1 MLVQF
6 FFTLRKYRLPV
17 SLREL
22 LDLINALKKGV
33 IFADV
38 DAFYHLARTIMV
50 KDETHFDRFDKAFS
64 DYFSGIADLDLLES
78 LKQQHNLPEDWL
90 RKEFEKN
97 LSDEEKAQ
105 LKAMGGLDELMK
117 TLKER
122 LEEQQKRHAG
132 GNKWVGTGG
141 TSPFGAYGYNPEGV
155 RIGQDGN
162 RNRQAV
168 KVWDKRE
175 YRNLDSD
182 REIGSRTIKL
192 ALKKLRKFARTGA
205 SDTLD
210 LNETI
215 RATAKQGGM
224 LDVKMAPE
232 RHNAVK
238 VLMLF
243 DIGGSMDDYIHTCE
257 ELFSAAHGE
266 FKHLEFYY
274 FHNCLYE
281 NVWQDNERRHSNVID
296 TMTLINKFTSDYKVI
311 FVGDATMGPYE
322 IAYPGGSVEHYNE
335 EPGSVWLQRVTNHFD
350 KVAWLNPQPVEHWPY
365 YQSIGF
371 IKELMNNRMYALS
384 LDGISRA
391 IKELSWYCY

>member
-1 MLVQF
+1 MLIQF

-281 NVWQDNERRHSNVID
+281 HVWQDNERRHSNVID

-335 EPGSVWLQRVTNHFD
+335 EPGSVWLQLITNHFD

-391 IKELSWYCY
+391 IKELS

>member
-1 MLVQF
+1 MLVHF
-6 FFTLRKYRLPV
+6 FFKLREYRLPV

-22 LDLINALKKGV
+22 LDLINALKQGV

-90 RKEFEKN
+90 RKEFEKH

-257 ELFSAAHGE
+257 ELFSAAHSE

-274 FHNCLYE
+274 FHNCL
-281 NVWQDNERRHSNVID
+281 
-296 TMTLINKFTSDYKVI
+296 
-311 FVGDATMGPYE
+311 
-322 IAYPGGSVEHYNE
+322 
-335 EPGSVWLQRVTNHFD
+335 
-350 KVAWLNPQPVEHWPY
+350 
-365 YQSIGF
+365 
-371 IKELMNNRMYALS
+371 
-384 LDGISRA
+384 
-391 IKELSWYCY
+391 

>member
-1 MLVQF
+1 MLIAF
-6 FFTLRKYRLPV
+6 FFKLREYRLPV

-90 RKEFEKN
+90 RKEFEKH

-257 ELFSAAHGE
+257 ELFSAAYGE

-281 NVWQDNERRHSNVID
+281 HVWQDNARRHSNVID

-335 EPGSVWLQRVTNHFD
+335 EPGSAWLARITNHFD

-371 IKELMNNRMYALS
+371 IKELMDNRMYPLS
-384 LDGISRA
+384 LDGISSA
-391 IKELSWYCY
+391 IKELS

>member
-22 LDLINALKKGV
+22 LDLINALKQGV

-90 RKEFEKN
+90 RKEFEKH

-232 RHNAVK
+232 RHNAIK

-281 NVWQDNERRHSNVID
+281 HVWQDNQRRHSNVID

-322 IAYPGGSVEHYNE
+322 IAYPGGSVEHWNE
-335 EPGSVWLQRVTNHFD
+335 EPGSAWLNRITNHFD

-365 YQSIGF
+365 YQSIDF
-371 IKELMNNRMYALS
+371 IKQLMNNRMYPLS
-384 LDGISRA
+384 LDGISSA
-391 IKELSWYCY
+391 IKELS

>member
-175 YRNLDSD
+175 YKNLDTD

-257 ELFSAAHGE
+257 ELFSAAQGE

-281 NVWQDNERRHSNVID
+281 HVWQDNARRHSNVID

-335 EPGSVWLQRVTNHFD
+335 EPGSVWLSRVTNHFD

-384 LDGISRA
+384 LDGISKA
-391 IKELSWYCY
+391 IKELS

>member
-1 MLVQF
+1 MLIQF

-296 TMTLINKFTSDYKVI
+296 TMTLMNKFTSDYKVI

-335 EPGSVWLQRVTNHFD
+335 EPGSVWLQRITNHFD

-391 IKELSWYCY
+391 IKELS

>member
-175 YRNLDSD
+175 YKNLDTD
-182 REIGSRTIKL
+182 REISSRTIKL

-257 ELFSAAHGE
+257 ELFSAVHSE

-281 NVWQDNERRHSNVID
+281 HVWQDNARRHSNVID

-335 EPGSVWLQRVTNHFD
+335 EPGSAWLQRVTNHFD

-391 IKELSWYCY
+391 IKELS